1 MSSASSP
8 PVITS
13 CHSARIL
20 YGSVRWFGQ
29 VFPSISLRQHTSG
42 LICYSDAV
50 IAAVALSMQEILLL
64 YKSIH
69 GLPLGDLYKWSW
81 GGFLKVCCADTA
93 NADQGFNR

>member
-8 PVITS
+8 HVITP

-29 VFPSISLRQHTSG
+29 VIPSISLRQHTSG

-50 IAAVALSMQEILLL
+50 IAAVAVSMQEIMLL
-64 YKSIH
+64 YKSMSRFTFRRSIQVE
-69 GLPLGDLYKWSW
+69 LGRVSESVLCWYSKCWP
-81 GGFLKVCCADTA
+81 
-93 NADQGFNR
+93 RI